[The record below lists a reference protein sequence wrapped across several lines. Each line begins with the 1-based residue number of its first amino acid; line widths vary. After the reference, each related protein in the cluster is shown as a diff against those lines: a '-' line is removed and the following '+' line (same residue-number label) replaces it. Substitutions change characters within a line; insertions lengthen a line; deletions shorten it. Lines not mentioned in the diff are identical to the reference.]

1 MWDDGEHLRWQRQQ
15 RRKFKICSPSPH
27 SIRRQR
33 GSGTKGRR
41 NACARK
47 CGARGRMAGRE
58 EKRVSTTGGG
68 RPDVMSAAA
77 QRDKQLN
84 VAVDENPSHRVFIHP
99 SVVQRVCHEPKA
111 RNDHQFR
118 PRLRRTRSCL
128 SVSLSLSF
136 PLSLSVPSVRALN
149 YIYIHSIHT

>member
-1 MWDDGEHLRWQRQQ
+1 MANTCDDSDSKGENL
-15 RRKFKICSPSPH
+15 KSVPPPPH

-47 CGARGRMAGRE
+47 CGARGRTAGRE

>member
-1 MWDDGEHLRWQRQQ
+1 
-15 RRKFKICSPSPH
+15 
-27 SIRRQR
+27 
-33 GSGTKGRR
+33 
-41 NACARK
+41 
-47 CGARGRMAGRE
+47 MAGRE

-136 PLSLSVPSVRALN
+136 PLSLSASVPSVRALN

>member
-1 MWDDGEHLRWQRQQ
+1 MANTCDDSDSKGENL
-15 RRKFKICSPSPH
+15 KSVPPPPH